1 MAAYENPNE
10 IRLTRVFD
18 APVKAVW
25 DAWTDPQQ
33 VAQWWGPRGFTI
45 THHSKDLRPGGTW
58 KYTMHGPDGT
68 DWPTTTTYLEV
79 EKYAKLVYD
88 HGATE
93 NTPALFRVT
102 VLFSEQRGKTKMDM
116 TMTLDSPEAVKR
128 TREVIK
134 KHSGN
139 STWDRL
145 AEFVAKENT
154 GKEKFFI
161 NRSFDVPI
169 DVMYEMW
176 TEPEHVEKWMP
187 PAGFEMKILHGE
199 TKPGS
204 SVFYIMTG
212 PNVKMYG
219 TVFYDAFEKPHT
231 IRSRQQFSDEH
242 GNPARHP
249 LAPTFPETMLRTV
262 TLSEEGPERTRVTVE
277 WEPIGNLTA
286 EELETFIKARA
297 GMTGGWTGSFDKL
310 EAYLVDQVARR

>member
-1 MAAYENPNE
+1 MAVYEKPNE
-10 IRLTRVFD
+10 IRLTRVYD

-45 THHSKDLRPGGTW
+45 TTHSKDLRPGGHW
-58 KYTMHGPDGT
+58 NYTMHGPDGT
-68 DWPTTTTYLEV
+68 DWPNTTTYLEV

-93 NTPALFRVT
+93 TTPPLFQVT
-102 VLFSEQRGKTKMDM
+102 VLFSEQRGKTKMEM
-116 TMTLDSPEAVKR
+116 TMKLDSPDAAQR

-134 KHSGN
+134 KHGGN

-145 AEFVAKENT
+145 AEFVAKEQT

-176 TEPEHVEKWMP
+176 TDPRHIEKWMP
-187 PAGFEMKILHGE
+187 PTGFEMKILHGE

-249 LAPTFPETMLRTV
+249 LAPNFPETMLRTI
-262 TLSEEGPERTRVTVE
+262 TLSEEDPERTRVRVE
-277 WEPIGNLTA
+277 WEPIGNLSA
-286 EELETFIKARA
+286 EELEAFIKARP

-310 EAYLVDQVARR
+310 ESYLAKQPA

>member
-1 MAAYENPNE
+1 MAAYEKPNE
-10 IRLTRVFD
+10 IRLTRVFH

-68 DWPTTTTYLEV
+68 DWPTTTTYREV

-93 NTPALFRVT
+93 TTPPLFRVT
-102 VLFSEQRGKTKMDM
+102 VLFSEQRGKTKMEM
-116 TMTLDSPEAVKR
+116 TMTLDSPEAVQR

-145 AEFVAKENT
+145 AEFVEKEKT

-169 DVMYEMW
+169 DVMYQMW
-176 TEPEHVEKWMP
+176 TDPAHFQKWLP
-187 PAGFEMKILHGE
+187 PTGFEMKFIRADI
-199 TKPGS
+199 KPGGS
-204 SVFYIMTG
+204 AFYVMTG
-212 PNVKMYG
+212 PNVKMHG
-219 TVFYDAFEKPHT
+219 TVFYETFEKPHM
-231 IRSRQQFSDEH
+231 IRYRQQFSDEH
-242 GNPARHP
+242 GNVSRHP
-249 LAPTFPETMLRTV
+249 LAPTWPETMLTTI
-262 TLSEEGPERTRVTVE
+262 TLTEEAPERTRVTVE
-277 WEPIGNLTA
+277 WEPVGKLSA
-286 EELETFIKARA
+286 EELETFIKGRA

-310 EAYLVDQVARR
+310 EAYVAKQPV

>member
-1 MAAYENPNE
+1 MAVYEKPNE
-10 IRLTRVFD
+10 IRLTRVYD

-45 THHSKDLRPGGTW
+45 TTHSKDLRPGGHW
-58 KYTMHGPDGT
+58 NYTMHGPDGT
-68 DWPTTTTYLEV
+68 DWPNTTTYLEV

-93 NTPALFRVT
+93 TTPPLFQVT
-102 VLFSEQRGKTKMDM
+102 VLFSEQRGKTKMEM
-116 TMTLDSPEAVKR
+116 TMKLDSPDAAQR

-134 KHSGN
+134 KHGGN

-145 AEFVAKENT
+145 AEFVAKEQT

-176 TEPEHVEKWMP
+176 TDPRHIEKWMP
-187 PAGFEMKILHGE
+187 PTGFEMKILHGE

-249 LAPTFPETMLRTV
+249 LAPNFPETMLRTI
-262 TLSEEGPERTRVTVE
+262 TLSEEGPERTRVRVE
-277 WEPIGNLTA
+277 WEPIGNLSA
-286 EELETFIKARA
+286 EELEAFIKARP

-310 EAYLVDQVARR
+310 ESYLAKQPA

>member
-1 MAAYENPNE
+1 MAVYEKPNE
-10 IRLTRVFD
+10 IRLTRVYD

-45 THHSKDLRPGGTW
+45 TTHSKDLRPGGHW
-58 KYTMHGPDGT
+58 NYTMHGPDGT
-68 DWPTTTTYLEV
+68 DWPNTTTYLEV

-93 NTPALFRVT
+93 TTPPLFQVT
-102 VLFSEQRGKTKMDM
+102 VLFSEQRGKTKMEM
-116 TMTLDSPEAVKR
+116 TMKLDSPDAAQR

-134 KHSGN
+134 KHGGN

-145 AEFVAKENT
+145 AEFVAKEQT

-176 TEPEHVEKWMP
+176 TDPRHIEKWMP
-187 PAGFEMKILHGE
+187 PTGFEMKILHGE

-242 GNPARHP
+242 GNVARHP
-249 LAPTFPETMLRTV
+249 LAPNFPETMLRTI
-262 TLSEEGPERTRVTVE
+262 TLSEEDPERTRVRVE
-277 WEPIGNLTA
+277 WEPIGNLSA
-286 EELETFIKARA
+286 EELEAFIKARP

-310 EAYLVDQVARR
+310 ESYLAKQPA